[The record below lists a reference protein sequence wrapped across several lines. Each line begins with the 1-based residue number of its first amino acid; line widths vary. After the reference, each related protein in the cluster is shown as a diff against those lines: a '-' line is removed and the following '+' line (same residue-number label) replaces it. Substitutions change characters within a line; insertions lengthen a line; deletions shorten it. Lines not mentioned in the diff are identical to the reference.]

1 LLDEV
6 VGNHFAVIASAEV
19 LADVTEATRQV
30 WAHWQVR
37 PLDAS
42 DPVLAA
48 WLASHQAQAVV
59 LRPDR
64 YVLGL
69 AHNSAELDALTHD
82 WLPVLATAESVT

>member
-19 LADVTEATRQV
+19 LAEVTEATRQA
-30 WAHWQVR
+30 WASWQVR
-37 PLDAS
+37 TLDAS
-42 DPVLAA
+42 DPALST
-48 WLASHQAQAVV
+48 WLASQPAQAVV

-82 WLPVLATAESVT
+82 MLPAHAEVESIS